1 METHG
6 PLFGSIVL
14 WFTMLSPLTVLVI
27 GLVRA
32 WVGGW

>member
-6 PLFGSIVL
+6 PLLAGIIL

-32 WVGGW
+32 WLVGR